1 MPGPDKFSRFEEAIL
16 PHLDAAYNI
25 VRWLMRNED
34 EAGIAYWA
42 ASSVS
47 GARLEKFAQL
57 VRDES
62 PGPATPH
69 G

>member
-1 MPGPDKFSRFEEAIL
+1 LPDKPSRFEEAIL
-16 PHLDAAYNI
+16 PHLDAAYNL

-42 ASSVS
+42 APSVC
-47 GARLEKFAQL
+47 GAELEKFAQL
-57 VRDES
+57 ALDES